1 MLAVSFITIAIINAL
16 MLIALLGII
25 WIKNTKKDAPDSLEV
40 YQDILILGLLIGIV
54 LVSVLSIFII
64 L

>member
-25 WIKNTKKDAPDSLEV
+25 WIKNTNKDAPDSLEV
-40 YQDILILGLLIGIV
+40 Y
-54 LVSVLSIFII
+54 
-64 L
+64 